1 MARLIIDVDTIVVS
15 LSPAERL
22 EAMHGD
28 VIVRRS
34 AVTRA
39 RAVPDGM
46 AEVRGV
52 RAPGTAIPGVSKV
65 GVWRN
70 RTGVTFAVCHGR
82 RPAIVIDLA
91 DAPFD
96 RLVVTTDDPATIAS
110 GLVEPPPATPDAQRG
125 TKGDPIHP

>member
-1 MARLIIDVDTIVVS
+1 MAHLIIDVDTIVVS
-15 LSPAERL
+15 LSPLERL

-39 RAVPDGM
+39 RVVPDGM

-52 RAPGTAIPGVSKV
+52 RAPGTGIPGVSKV

-70 RTGVTFAVCHGR
+70 SAGRTFAACHGR

-91 DAPFD
+91 GAGFD
-96 RLVVTTDDPATIAS
+96 RLVVTTDDPAEIVSALI
-110 GLVEPPPATPDAQRG
+110 GPPPATPDAQR
-125 TKGDPIHP
+125 